1 MHDRCRLRAMS
12 KAVKLTSLLMLILV
26 GSAFADVGETKWEF
40 LAEKDGIHVWKR
52 EIPGSD
58 MPGFRGQAFINASI
72 YDIMT
77 TMLDWKKHT
86 EWMYGCEESTVLKE
100 LGSDHAILYNR
111 VGAPWPVWDRDV
123 IVDTV
128 IERSADKRAL
138 VVNFKN
144 IDSKLRPVP
153 KKVVR
158 LPRLVG
164 FYKLWQVEPKKTKV
178 LYQVETDAGGSLPR
192 WLAIF
197 GAKALP
203 YETLNRLRER
213 VEAD

>member
-1 MHDRCRLRAMS
+1 MDDRCRLRAMW
-12 KAVKLTSLLMLILV
+12 KVARLISLLLCIV
-26 GSAFADVGETKWEF
+26 SGAAVADSGETKWEF
-40 LAEKDGIHVWKR
+40 LDEKDGIHVWKR
-52 EIPGSD
+52 ETPGSD
-58 MPGFRGQAFINASI
+58 MPAFRGQAFIKGSI
-72 YDIMT
+72 DEILD
-77 TMLDWKKHT
+77 TMLDWKHHT
-86 EWMYGCEESTVLKE
+86 DWMYGCEESTMLKE
-100 LGSDHAILYNR
+100 LGANHAIMYNR
-111 VGAPWPVWDRDV
+111 IGAPWPVWDRDV
-123 IVDTV
+123 IADTT
-128 IERSADKRAL
+128 IERSADKKSLTVA
-138 VVNFKN
+138 FKN

-153 KKVVR
+153 KKVIR

-213 VEAD
+213 VEGD

>member
-1 MHDRCRLRAMS
+1 MS
-12 KAVKLTSLLMLILV
+12 QAVKLIALVLLILA
-26 GSAFADVGETKWEF
+26 GSAAADSGETPWEF

-58 MPGFRGQAFINASI
+58 MPGFRGQTYIKASI
-72 YDIMT
+72 DDILK
-77 TMLDWKKHT
+77 TMLDWRKHT
-86 EWMYGCEESTVLKE
+86 EWMFGCEESTMLKQFSE
-100 LGSDHAILYNR
+100 SHAIMYNR

-123 IVDTV
+123 IVDTTL
-128 IERSADKRAL
+128 ERSADKKAL

-144 IDSKLRPVP
+144 IASQLRAVP

-164 FYKLWQVEPKKTKV
+164 FYKLWEVEPKKTKV

-213 VEAD
+213 VEGDH

>member
-1 MHDRCRLRAMS
+1 MS
-12 KAVKLTSLLMLILV
+12 KPAKLISLLLVILA
-26 GSAFADVGETKWEF
+26 GSVAADSGETKWEF

-58 MPGFRGQAFINASI
+58 MPGFRGQAFVKAGI
-72 YDIMT
+72 DDVMK

-86 EWMYGCEESTVLKE
+86 EWMYGCEESTVLKD
-100 LGSDHAILYNR
+100 LGSDHAIMYAR

-123 IVDTV
+123 IVDTI
-128 IERSADKRAL
+128 IERSPDKKAL
-138 VVNFKN
+138 VVNFRN
-144 IDSKLRPVP
+144 VDSKLRPVP

-164 FYKLWQVEPKKTKV
+164 FYKLWELEPKKTKV
-178 LYQVETDAGGSLPR
+178 LYQVESDAGGSLPR

-213 VEAD
+213 VEATE